1 MTRFGL
7 FGCAV
12 AMLTFGCGGGRVGS
26 DGAVGGEDGS
36 VVGPPAL
43 PAPSPS
49 ALPVGPTDVVRVGP
63 GRMRDQASALSLGSD
78 GSLRYAFETD
88 DQSGGGAELWIASSA
103 DAAHVALPQP
113 FGFTDRM
120 LEAMPSYAGE
130 ELYFWAGDDPTAPPT
145 LYRADQLAPTALPA
159 IDGVSSFA
167 ARPRLAAV
175 SVGLAVAFVDAG
187 GQAMLTLG
195 ADASSF
201 ETPRTVSSGAT
212 RAVVAGFG
220 DGSLA
225 YAVEDA
231 AGVSVRRSPDGVSF
245 TDPATVNDAG
255 HDPAL
260 VRRADGGLDVYYVAS
275 GLLQRRALMP
285 DGTMGVGGA
294 GHLRCLRAADPAVRH
309 PAAGRSR
316 AGLVRRDPGS
326 DAAGAHA
333 GLAALRGARALK
345 RGRTSGGRCAFVTAL
360 ARLPTP

>member
-285 DGTMGVGGA
+285 DGTMGAEEQVTSDAFGQPILPCGIP
-294 GHLRCLRAADPAVRH
+294 LPD
-309 PAAGRSR
+309 GRV
-316 AGLVRRDPGS
+316 LVSFAETLES